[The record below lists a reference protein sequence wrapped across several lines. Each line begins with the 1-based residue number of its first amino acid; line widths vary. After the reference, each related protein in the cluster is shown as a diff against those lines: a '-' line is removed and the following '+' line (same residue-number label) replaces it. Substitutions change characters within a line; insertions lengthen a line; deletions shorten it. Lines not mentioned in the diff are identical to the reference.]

1 MAPKLPP
8 PANTKAVFAGPAWLD
23 TDKVLF
29 APAVDALTKSYAT
42 FGCVY
47 SNGKRGCAIKIGC
60 EDTIVIPER
69 TGRVQ
74 RPTLRPSFRDGP
86 KDQTRNLEIIISGF
100 RVRAHARPRMTAGK
114 RKDLPFDERFLDHKM
129 TRLAVIAFGKTTRF
143 EHLAQLFQHGRAAAH
158 HDPIRLDIERRL
170 ADIVEQLL

>member
-8 PANTKAVFAGPAWLD
+8 PANTKAVFAGPAWSD

-60 EDTIVIPER
+60 EDTIVIPGRASRSPQRRRGER
-69 TGRVQ
+69 PPSLASSRRKRRPITTNVHCRAGQ
-74 RPTLRPSFRDGP
+74 RPQP
-86 KDQTRNLEIIISGF
+86 
-100 RVRAHARPRMTAGK
+100 
-114 RKDLPFDERFLDHKM
+114 
-129 TRLAVIAFGKTTRF
+129 
-143 EHLAQLFQHGRAAAH
+143 
-158 HDPIRLDIERRL
+158 
-170 ADIVEQLL
+170 